1 MFTTGNWFDN
11 TVGTYRGQ
19 WDWLP
24 SLPEQILPV
33 GKVGI
38 AYSYPM
44 QGQGAWSATGL
55 PSGLSISAS
64 GLITGTPST
73 TADSAVTFTVAN
85 AGRQV
90 SRDIVLTVTADLV
103 KPTVTTT
110 SLNAATAGTAGSQQL
125 AFAGSGT
132 ITAVAVGLPSG
143 ADMSSTGLITW
154 DTTVSP
160 GTYAV
165 TVTPTSNTAGAGIPR
180 AYQWR
185 VETVATDDPGAWA
198 PHLRTRRR

>member
-1 MFTTGNWFDN
+1 MATTGNWFDK
-11 TVGTYRGQ
+11 TVGSYRGQ
-19 WDWLP
+19 WDWEP
-24 SLPEQILPV
+24 VIPDQTLPV
-33 GKVGI
+33 GRVGV
-38 AYSYPM
+38 AYSYQM
-44 QGQGAWSATGL
+44 HGEGAWSASGL
-55 PSGLSISAS
+55 PSGLSISES

-143 ADMSSTGLITW
+143 ASMSSAGLITW
-154 DTTVSP
+154 DTTVVA

-165 TVTPTSNTAGAGIPR
+165 TVTPTSSTAGVGTPR
-180 AYQWR
+180 LYQWR
-185 VETVATDDPGAWA
+185 VESVTTDDPGAWA
-198 PHLRTRRR
+198 PHLRVRR

>member
-1 MFTTGNWFDN
+1 MLTTGNWFDR
-11 TVGTYRGQ
+11 TVGNHRGQ
-19 WDWLP
+19 WDWQP
-24 SLPEQILPV
+24 SLPEQALPA
-33 GKVGI
+33 GKVGV
-38 AYSYPM
+38 AYSYQM

-125 AFAGSGT
+125 TFAGSGT
-132 ITAVAVGLPSG
+132 ITATATGLPSG
-143 ADMSSTGLITW
+143 ASMSSAGLLTW
-154 DTTVSP
+154 DTTVQA
-160 GTYAV
+160 GVYTV
-165 TVTPTSNTAGAGIPR
+165 VVTPSSDTAGVGTPR
-180 AYQWR
+180 TYQWR
-185 VETVATDDPGAWA
+185 VESPATDDPGAWA

>member
-24 SLPEQILPV
+24 SLPEQSLPV
-33 GKVGI
+33 GKVGV

-125 AFAGSGT
+125 TFAGSGT
-132 ITAVAVGLPSG
+132 ITATATGLPSG
-143 ADMSSTGLITW
+143 ASMSSSGLLTW
-154 DTTVSP
+154 DTTVQA
-160 GTYAV
+160 GVYTV
-165 TVTPTSNTAGAGIPR
+165 VVTPSSDTAGVGTPR
-180 AYQWR
+180 TYQWR
-185 VETVATDDPGAWA
+185 AESPATDDPGAWA

>member
-1 MFTTGNWFDN
+1 MFTTGNWLDR
-11 TVGTYRGQ
+11 TAGTYRGQ

-24 SLPEQILPV
+24 SLSEQVLPAGRV
-33 GKVGI
+33 GV
-38 AYSYPM
+38 AYSYQM
-44 QGQGAWSATGL
+44 QGQGTWSATGL
-55 PSGLSISAS
+55 PSGLSISES

-165 TVTPTSNTAGAGIPR
+165 TVTPTSSTAGVGTPR
-180 AYQWR
+180 LYQWR
-185 VETVATDDPGAWA
+185 VESVTTDDPGAWA
-198 PHLRTRRR
+198 PHLRVRR